1 MQPSRNNYS
10 GSEGDSTSDEEEEQS
25 VPADEDIT
33 HASTDALTQL
43 EMEEGQRRRG
53 GARSESIFTRFSR
66 HAGSFRIKLSN
77 RDRRQLEEQES
88 SEERFSLL

>member
-43 EMEEGQRRRG
+43 EMEEGQRRRRG
-53 GARSESIFTRFSR
+53 GRESMFTRFSR

-77 RDRRQLEEQES
+77 RDRRKLEEQES